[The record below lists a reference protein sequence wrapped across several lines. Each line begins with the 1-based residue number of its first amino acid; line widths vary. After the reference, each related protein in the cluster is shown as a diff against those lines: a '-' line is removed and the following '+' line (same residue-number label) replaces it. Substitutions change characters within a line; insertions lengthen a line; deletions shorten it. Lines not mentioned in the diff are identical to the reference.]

1 MARHQS
7 FGSEFKRQQRISRR
21 SSGSAI
27 CASQRSLSVI
37 YLDVSE
43 MWSKGKILRRLSLRW
58 WVLAIIILRTSVWW
72 TSAETLA
79 QYAAPASKMTA
90 HSTLWSLEGLGSNMA
105 PHLVIGIADR
115 SDTPTLYGSFRS
127 AGDEETKPSSGNT
140 ITRQGGP
147 AASANRTEKI
157 ELGLL
162 ALSSLLDPTVGV
174 SDLTEPT
181 SLLQT
186 IQQPPDL
193 AGAKVYTLL
202 DDRSALGSFSYGFQA
217 NYLHSKQRLAH
228 NEYFTHDVVQAPRPL
243 FELEF
248 GRWRLPVM
256 LSGTAVS
263 R

>member
-1 MARHQS
+1 
-7 FGSEFKRQQRISRR
+7 
-21 SSGSAI
+21 
-27 CASQRSLSVI
+27 
-37 YLDVSE
+37 

-58 WVLAIIILRTSVWW
+58 WVLAIIILCTSVWW

-79 QYAAPASKMTA
+79 QDAAPAASKMTA
-90 HSTLWSLEGLGSNMA
+90 HSTLWSLEGLGSNTA
-105 PHLVIGIADR
+105 PHLVIGMVDR
-115 SDTPTLYGSFRS
+115 SHTPPPYDSFRS

-140 ITRQGGP
+140 ITRQGGS

-157 ELGLL
+157 EFGLL

-202 DDRSALGSFSYGFQA
+202 DDKSALGSFSYGFQA

-256 LSGTAVS
+256 LSGTAFHDS
-263 R
+263 SPTPW